1 MSLASGA
8 CVSGGAFLAG
18 MNCRKRRF
26 TTIDGL
32 CYPSISRVIPMALKG
47 QELIDKV
54 RSMDGASKTEL
65 TRACGYVTTRKDGQ
79 ERLNFTGFY
88 EAFLVAKGEKFGD
101 AAAAGKAG
109 RRLSFVTTTQFNGNL
124 LIGKAYMAQLEA
136 SPGDAYG
143 IKLLNSGRILLIPV
157 EQLDEEEG
165 EAAVEASVDSQPAA
179 AAATPEVAQP
189 QATQAQ
195 VAQPV
200 AA

>member
-1 MSLASGA
+1 
-8 CVSGGAFLAG
+8 
-18 MNCRKRRF
+18 
-26 TTIDGL
+26 
-32 CYPSISRVIPMALKG
+32 MALKG

-65 TRACGYVTTRKDGQ
+65 TRACGYVTTRKDAQ

>member
-1 MSLASGA
+1 
-8 CVSGGAFLAG
+8 
-18 MNCRKRRF
+18 
-26 TTIDGL
+26 
-32 CYPSISRVIPMALKG
+32 MALTG

-124 LIGKAYMAQLEA
+124 LVGKAYMAQLEA
-136 SPGDAYG
+136 KPGDAYA
-143 IKLLNSGRILLIPV
+143 IKLLSSGRILLIPV
-157 EQLDEEEG
+157 DQLDQEEG
-165 EAAVEASVDSQPAA
+165 GEDADAAVATVAASEPAA
-179 AAATPEVAQP
+179 VP
-189 QATQAQ
+189 
-195 VAQPV
+195 AQPV

>member
-1 MSLASGA
+1 
-8 CVSGGAFLAG
+8 
-18 MNCRKRRF
+18 
-26 TTIDGL
+26 
-32 CYPSISRVIPMALKG
+32 MALTG

-101 AAAAGKAG
+101 APAAGKAG

-124 LIGKAYMAQLEA
+124 LVGKAYMAQLEA
-136 SPGDAYG
+136 KPGDAYA
-143 IKLLNSGRILLIPV
+143 IKLLASGRILLIPV
-157 EQLDEEEG
+157 DQLDEEEG
-165 EAAVEASVDSQPAA
+165 AEDDDAASTATT
-179 AAATPEVAQP
+179 AATPEVAQP
-189 QATQAQ
+189 Q
-195 VAQPV
+195 PV